1 MKTPPKAS
9 ADEVA
14 RTLSDIERASS
25 CSMCDLHEVREW
37 QLRDQI
43 QEYEHRIVALGI
55 ERENRNRRVTQL
67 YMAVL
72 ALVLF
77 VAYLVVK

>member
-37 QLRDQI
+37 QL
-43 QEYEHRIVALGI
+43 
-55 ERENRNRRVTQL
+55 
-67 YMAVL
+67 
-72 ALVLF
+72 
-77 VAYLVVK
+77 

>member
-1 MKTPPKAS
+1 MSEYRQNVCRLPWGSYVYKS
-9 ADEVA
+9 
-14 RTLSDIERASS
+14 
-25 CSMCDLHEVREW
+25 
-37 QLRDQI
+37 Q
-43 QEYEHRIVALGI
+43 YEHRIVALGI